1 MSVTP
6 NLCCDETKSRGTY
19 TRVTHSC
26 WLCLW
31 LQILTDC
38 EAQGTKSLLRML
50 QACLPGKEGSTLLSR
65 LTTAGCEC
73 REFVRAQKCRD
84 RSCSSAHPSLS
95 YRLSF
100 LSQLSLNP
108 FPFLSLHLPPP
119 DAPCDSALSTGPT
132 SVPSP
137 LLQRW
142 GPREL
147 SLKASFLCVLLVEG
161 VFSQPASLSQG
172 GGDCLVRHSIPSAWH
187 SA

>member
-108 FPFLSLHLPPP
+108 FPFLSLSPYFASIAHLPHTLHTPP
-119 DAPCDSALSTGPT
+119 
-132 SVPSP
+132 
-137 LLQRW
+137 
-142 GPREL
+142 
-147 SLKASFLCVLLVEG
+147 SFAEISG
-161 VFSQPASLSQG
+161 V
-172 GGDCLVRHSIPSAWH
+172 HSKFF
-187 SA
+187 